1 MSSKLFV
8 GNLSYSTGEAEL
20 RRAFEPMGALR
31 SVSII
36 TDRMTGRPRGFGFVE
51 FERSDDA
58 QQAIASLDG
67 QQVDGRAISVNVAR
81 ERERT
86 PRFSNDG
93 PPGGGGGGGYRGSSP
108 GYGASG
114 NGSSGN
120 GSSGNGSSD
129 YGSSGYGAQAAPNPG
144 NGGYGQSDNG
154 YGQGGGFGQQGGG
167 GFGEEGEGSGQRPR
181 RGGGKGS
188 RGTNRW

>member
-20 RRAFEPMGALR
+20 RRAFEPIGALR
-31 SVSII
+31 SVAII

-58 QQAIASLDG
+58 ERAISSLDG
-67 QQVDGRAISVNVAR
+67 QQVDGRTISVTVAR

-93 PPGGGGGGGYRGSSP
+93 GGGGGGYRGSSP
-108 GYGASG
+108 PGASAP
-114 NGSSGN
+114 
-120 GSSGNGSSD
+120 
-129 YGSSGYGAQAAPNPG
+129 GYGAQAAPDFG
-144 NGGYGQSDNG
+144 GGGYGQASYD
-154 YGQGGGFGQQGGG
+154 GGG
-167 GFGEEGEGSGQRPR
+167 GGGGEEGEGSGQRPR

-188 RGTNRW
+188 RGSNRW